1 MIERRLV
8 LKTLGAAALAWPS
21 ILAADERSQ
30 QPFVD
35 AMAYLSTNYSN
46 RLLDEIRE
54 SGLHACVVSLGVP
67 SVGGN
72 SGLRRV
78 IGDLRD
84 YQEFIDDHR
93 SHLMMGRTADDV
105 VRAKDTRRIALFF
118 EIENASVLADDVDR
132 VDQFHR
138 LGVRVM
144 QLTHNGRNDIGD
156 GYLEATNAGL
166 SKLGIDV
173 VERMDALGM
182 LVDLAHCG
190 EATSMGAISVGSK
203 PAVISHAACRAIYE
217 SPRNKSD
224 ELLRSLAGK
233 GGVVGIFQARGYLG
247 ATSADSLELY
257 LRHIDHAVDV
267 AGIDHVAVG
276 SDREFR
282 AVPNTAEER
291 RRLGDLLERE
301 RSNEDDNSPPTP
313 WPYYVQTLDG
323 PSRTAVLADALK
335 ERGRT
340 SDEIDKIL
348 GGNLQR
354 LFRDTLK

>member
-1 MIERRLV
+1 MIERRPV
-8 LKTLGAAALAWPS
+8 LKALGAAAIGWPS
-21 ILAADERSQ
+21 IVAADERSH

-35 AMAYLSTNYSN
+35 AMAYLSTSYPN
-46 RLLDEIRE
+46 RLLDDIRE

-67 SVGGN
+67 SVSGN

-78 IGDLRD
+78 TGDMRD
-84 YQEFIDDHR
+84 YQEFIEDHR
-93 SHLMMGRTADDV
+93 SHLMMGRTADDIT
-105 VRAKDTRRIALFF
+105 RAKDTRHIALFF
-118 EIENASVLADDVDR
+118 EIENASVLTDDIDR
-132 VDQFHR
+132 VDQLHR

-156 GYLEATNAGL
+156 GYLETTNAGL
-166 SKLGIDV
+166 SKFGIDV
-173 VERMDALGM
+173 VERMNALGM

-190 EATSMGAISVGSK
+190 EATTMGAISVGSK
-203 PAVISHAACRAIYE
+203 PAIISHAACQTVYE

-224 ELLRSLAGK
+224 EVLRALAGK

-247 ATSADSLELY
+247 AASADSLELY

-267 AGIDHVAVG
+267 AGIDHVGVG

-291 RRLGDLLERE
+291 RRLGDLLARE

-313 WPYYVQTLDG
+313 WPYYVQALDG
-323 PSRTAVLADALK
+323 PSRMAVLADALQ

-340 SDEIDKIL
+340 SSEVDKIL

-354 LFRDTLK
+354 LFHDTLK

>member
-1 MIERRLV
+1 MIERRSV
-8 LKTLGAAALAWPS
+8 LKTLGAAVLGWPAVV
-21 ILAADERSQ
+21 AADERSQ

-35 AMAYLSTNYSN
+35 AMAYLATSYSN
-46 RLLDEIRE
+46 RVLTDIRE
-54 SGLHACVVSLGVP
+54 SGLHACVVSLGAP
-67 SVGGN
+67 SVSGN
-72 SGLRRV
+72 SGLRRAL
-78 IGDLRD
+78 GDMRD

-105 VRAKDTRRIALFF
+105 TRAKDSGQIALFF
-118 EIENASVLADDVDR
+118 EIENAGVLADDVDR
-132 VDQFHR
+132 VDQLHR

-156 GYLEATNAGL
+156 GYLETTNAGL
-166 SKLGIDV
+166 SKFGIDV
-173 VERMDALGM
+173 VERMNALGM

-190 EATSMGAISVGSK
+190 EATTMGAISVATK
-203 PAVISHAACRAIYE
+203 PAIISHAACHAIYD
-217 SPRNKSD
+217 SRRNKSD
-224 ELLRSLAGK
+224 ELLRALASK

-247 ATSADSLELY
+247 APSADSLELY

-267 AGIDHVAVG
+267 AGIDHVAIG

-291 RRLGDLLERE
+291 RRLSDLLARE
-301 RSNEDDNSPPTP
+301 RSNDDDNGLPTP
-313 WPYYVQTLDG
+313 WPYYVPALDG
-323 PSRTAVLADALK
+323 PARMAVLADALR

-340 SDEIDKIL
+340 SAEVDKIL

-354 LFRDTLK
+354 LFHDTLK